1 MHCLLARW
9 PWRRKRQPSPV
20 LLPGK
25 SHGQRLAGCGPW
37 GRRKLDTTEEST
49 TLRNHLAASSSPS
62 VKGHSTRWAAAK
74 TRPREG
80 HAGSPRGGAEC
91 SREKDRAFPRP
102 TSVNPG
108 SRERSD
114 RHTGRVTGRQSTH
127 AAHTAP
133 SKPRSTNNGLE
144 ASRWTGRE
152 QQGSGG
158 GLYLGWLDPG
168 SGSKQ

>member
-25 SHGQRLAGCGPW
+25 SHRQRLAGCSPW
-37 GRRKLDTTEEST
+37 GRRKLDMTEEST

-80 HAGSPRGGAEC
+80 HAGSPQGGCRVLTGKGPGLSSANVRQPQLKGEKRQAHGASHRQTVHARGTHRTEQAQ
-91 SREKDRAFPRP
+91 
-102 TSVNPG
+102 VNKRRPG
-108 SRERSD
+108 SQP
-114 RHTGRVTGRQSTH
+114 VNRQKATRQRRW
-127 AAHTAP
+127 ALPWMA
-133 SKPRSTNNGLE
+133 G
-144 ASRWTGRE
+144 SRQR
-152 QQGSGG
+152 
-158 GLYLGWLDPG
+158 
-168 SGSKQ
+168 K